1 MSYRLKRKRFNC
13 DNCIRQWNQLV
24 GQDIEEVM
32 CKFSSADP
40 VLITRFNR
48 RLVLAT
54 GKGYH
59 PGRPYRQ
66 QSS

>member
-32 CKFSSADP
+32 CK
-40 VLITRFNR
+40 
-48 RLVLAT
+48 
-54 GKGYH
+54 
-59 PGRPYRQ
+59 
-66 QSS
+66 